1 MIAPR
6 IYVILFALCFAAV
19 APTHGEATAAVSV
32 FFSPTGGCAAAVCA
46 ELNTAKSNIL
56 VQAYSFTS
64 KQIARAL
71 VDAHQ
76 RGVDVRAILDKSN
89 VSAKYSSADFL
100 AHEGIPTLIDAQ
112 HAIAHNK
119 VMVVDDQT
127 VITGSFNF
135 TTAAEEHNAEN
146 LLILRSP
153 ELAQKYADNW
163 REHAAHSTPYT
174 PK

>member
-1 MIAPR
+1 MKTIIA
-6 IYVILFALCFAAV
+6 IAATMFALSACAAD
-19 APTHGEATAAVSV
+19 TAAVSV
-32 FFSPTGGCAAAVCA
+32 YFSPTGGCAAAVCA
-46 ELNTAKSNIL
+46 ELNAATGSVL

-64 KQIARAL
+64 KEIARAL
-71 VDAHQ
+71 VDAHK

-119 VMVVDDQT
+119 VMVVDGQT

-153 ELAQKYADNW
+153 ELARKYADNW

-174 PK
+174 PRKGIR